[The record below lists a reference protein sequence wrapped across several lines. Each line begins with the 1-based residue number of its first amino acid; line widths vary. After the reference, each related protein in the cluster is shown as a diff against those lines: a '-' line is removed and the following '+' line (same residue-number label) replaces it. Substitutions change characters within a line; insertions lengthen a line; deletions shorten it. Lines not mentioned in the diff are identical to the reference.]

1 MRASPRK
8 RGGRGGASHPNYP
21 DLVSVVLDRH
31 VFPFTAIVGQES
43 MKLALILN
51 AIVPTIGGV
60 LIRGEKGTG
69 KSTAVRALARLLPE
83 HLVVEGCHF
92 GCDPDDT
99 EALCIECRARL
110 ASAGALPSHKR
121 RMRVVELPI
130 NASEDRVVGTIDI
143 EAALRAGAK
152 RFEPGVLAEANRN
165 ILYVDEVNLL
175 DDLIVHVLLDA
186 AAMGINVVE
195 REGVSFAHP
204 SRFILVGTMNP
215 EEGELRP
222 QLLDR
227 FGLCVDVEGIRDPD
241 ERVLISERDA
251 AFKKGEHEFATEF
264 AAADH
269 NLSRALAEA
278 IAAVKK
284 VRITSAQA
292 RLISSICVEADVL
305 GHRADVV
312 IDHAARALAAY
323 RRHATPSREDIYD
336 AATLALAH
344 RARQPVRR
352 DQEESSSPE
361 KGDEQE
367 GSKEQQ
373 SESGEPQAS
382 ENESASESA
391 AEQTSSAADT
401 GQQSAGSDQG
411 MTTGGA
417 SGSESAPD
425 ATELF
430 NLKRIDLP
438 RQRRIRKQGG
448 KRSASQTP
456 DRRGRYVRAQPR
468 AKVTDL
474 AIDATVRAA
483 APMQVDR
490 GRLPGERLKI
500 ERDDLRQKVRERK
513 IGNLIV
519 FVVDASASMDAEQ
532 RMAATKGAILSLL
545 KDAYV
550 RRDRVAVVIFK
561 NRTAEVVL
569 RPTSSVSLA
578 RRRLEKLSV
587 GGTTPLTHGLMAGY
601 KVVKTELL
609 RDPTIRP
616 LLVLIS
622 DGRGNI
628 SMFKEEPLVEA
639 QKVAAMIDAEKID
652 ALVIDSARDYSHLPS
667 VQHLARVAPM
677 YQTYAINACADLAE
691 RMGARYYGLYDL
703 SRDEIASAVERE
715 LGRGGR

>member
-1 MRASPRK
+1 
-8 RGGRGGASHPNYP
+8 
-21 DLVSVVLDRH
+21 
-31 VFPFTAIVGQES
+31 

-69 KSTAVRALARLLPE
+69 KSTAVRALAKLLPE
-83 HLVVEGCHF
+83 HEVVEGCHY
-92 GCDPDDT
+92 GCDPTDR
-99 EALCIECRARL
+99 EALCAECRARL
-110 ASAGALPSHKR
+110 AAGPLPSHRR

-130 NASEDRVVGTIDI
+130 NSSEDRVVGTIDI

-152 RFEPGVLAEANRN
+152 RFEPGVLADANRN

-175 DDLIVHVLLDA
+175 DDHLVDVLLDA
-186 AAMGINVVE
+186 AAMGVNVVE

-204 SRFILVGTMNP
+204 SRFILIGTMNP

-227 FGLCVDVEGIRDPD
+227 FGLCVDVESIRDPD
-241 ERVLISERDA
+241 QRVLIAERDA
-251 AFKKGEHEFATEF
+251 AFKRGNHEFVNEF

-278 IAAVKK
+278 IAAVKEVK
-284 VRITSAQA
+284 ITPGQA
-292 RLISSICVEADVL
+292 RLISSICVEAEVL

-323 RRHATPSREDIYD
+323 RRHVTPSREDIYD

-344 RARQPVRR
+344 RARQPLRR
-352 DQEESSSPE
+352 DQDETTSPE
-361 KGDEQE
+361 QGDEQE
-367 GSKEQQ
+367 ASKP
-373 SESGEPQAS
+373 SESDTGEPQAS
-382 ENESASESA
+382 DSESP
-391 AEQTSSAADT
+391 AEASADQTSTAADS

-411 MTTGGA
+411 MTTGGS
-417 SGSESAPD
+417 SGNESAPD
-425 ATELF
+425 ATETF
-430 NLKRIDLP
+430 NVRRLDLP
-438 RQRRIRKQGG
+438 RQRRVRKQGG

-468 AKVTDL
+468 AKVNDL

-483 APMQVDR
+483 APMQKER
-490 GRLPGERLKI
+490 GRQPGERLLL
-500 ERDDLRQKVRERK
+500 ERNDLRQKVRERK
-513 IGNLIV
+513 VGNLIV

-545 KDAYV
+545 QDAYV

-639 QKVAAMIDAEKID
+639 QKVAAMIDAEEID

-715 LGRGGR
+715 LGRSR

>member
-1 MRASPRK
+1 
-8 RGGRGGASHPNYP
+8 
-21 DLVSVVLDRH
+21 
-31 VFPFTAIVGQES
+31 

-69 KSTAVRALARLLPE
+69 KSTAVRALAKLLPE
-83 HLVVEGCHF
+83 HLVVEGCHYS
-92 GCDPDDT
+92 CDPEDT
-99 EALCIECRARL
+99 EALCDDCRHRL
-110 ASAGALPSHKR
+110 TPDAALPSHSR

-130 NASEDRVVGTIDI
+130 NASEDRVVGTIDL
-143 EAALRAGAK
+143 EAALRHGHK

-175 DDLIVHVLLDA
+175 DDHLVDVLLDA
-186 AAMGINVVE
+186 AAMGFNLVE
-195 REGVSFAHP
+195 REGVSYAHP

-241 ERVLISERDA
+241 QRVLIAERDA
-251 AFKKGEHEFATEF
+251 AFKRGDHEFMNEF

-269 NLSRALAEA
+269 NLSRAVTEA
-278 IAAVKK
+278 IAAMRN
-284 VRITSAQA
+284 VRITAGQS
-292 RLISSICVEADVL
+292 RLISSICVEAEVL

-323 RRHATPSREDIYD
+323 RRHASPSRDDIYD

-344 RARQPVRR
+344 RARQPIRR
-352 DQEESSSPE
+352 DQDETTSPE
-361 KGDEQE
+361 QAEQMDGSRQSGAE
-367 GSKEQQ
+367 G
-373 SESGEPQAS
+373 GEPQAS
-382 ENESASESA
+382 NSDSTAEASAEQSAS
-391 AEQTSSAADT
+391 SSDS

-411 MTTGGA
+411 MTTGG
-417 SGSESAPD
+417 SGGRESTPD
-425 ATELF
+425 AAEIF
-430 NLKRIDLP
+430 NLRRIDLP
-438 RQRRIRKQGG
+438 RQRRLRKQGG

-456 DRRGRYVRAQPR
+456 DRRGRYVRAEPK
-468 AKVTDL
+468 AKVSDL

-483 APMQVDR
+483 APMQKDR
-490 GRLPGERLKI
+490 GRRHGERLRL
-500 ERDDLRQKVRERK
+500 EREDLRQKVRERRV
-513 IGNLIV
+513 GNLIV

-545 KDAYV
+545 QDAYV

-587 GGTTPLTHGLMAGY
+587 GGTTPLTHGLIAGY
-601 KVVKTELL
+601 NVIRTELR
-609 RDPTIRP
+609 RDPTVRP
-616 LLVLIS
+616 LLVMIS

-639 QKVAAMIDAEKID
+639 QRVAALILSERID
-652 ALVIDSARDYSHLPS
+652 ALVIDSARDFSLLPS

-715 LGRGGR
+715 LGRGRQYS

>member
-1 MRASPRK
+1 
-8 RGGRGGASHPNYP
+8 
-21 DLVSVVLDRH
+21 VSITLDRH
-31 VFPFTAIVGQES
+31 SFPFTAIVGQES

-51 AIVPTIGGV
+51 AVVPTIGGV

-69 KSTAVRALARLLPE
+69 KSTAVRGLARLLPE
-83 HLVVEGCHF
+83 HEVVEGCHF
-92 GCDPDDT
+92 GCDPTDL
-99 EALCIECRARL
+99 EALCADCRQRFK
-110 ASAGALPSHKR
+110 SAGVLPSHKR

-130 NASEDRVVGTIDI
+130 NSSEDRVVGTIDI
-143 EAALRAGAK
+143 EAALRTGTK

-175 DDLIVHVLLDA
+175 DDHIVDVLLDA
-186 AAMGINVVE
+186 AAMGVNVVE

-241 ERVLISERDA
+241 ERVLIAERDA
-251 AFKKGEHEFATEF
+251 AFKRGDHEFANEF
-264 AAADH
+264 AAADR

-278 IAAVKK
+278 IAAVKN
-284 VRITSAQA
+284 VRVTPGHA
-292 RLISSICVEADVL
+292 RLISSICVEAAVL

-312 IDHAARALAAY
+312 IDHASRALAAY

-344 RARQPVRR
+344 RARQPLRR
-352 DQEESSSPE
+352 DPDETTSPSEQGEE
-361 KGDEQE
+361 QQ
-367 GSKEQQ
+367 GSKP
-373 SESGEPQAS
+373 SESEPGDPQAS
-382 ENESASESA
+382 DSESA
-391 AEQTSSAADT
+391 ADSSAEASASASDSGEQT
-401 GQQSAGSDQG
+401 AGSDQG
-411 MTTGGA
+411 MTTGGS
-417 SGSESAPD
+417 SGNESAPD
-425 ATELF
+425 ALETF
-430 NLKRIDLP
+430 NLRRIDLP
-438 RQRRIRKQGG
+438 RQRRVRKQGG
-448 KRSASQTP
+448 KRSASQTA
-456 DRRGRYVRAQPR
+456 DRRGRYVRAEPR
-468 AKVTDL
+468 AKVNDL

-483 APMQVDR
+483 APMQKNR
-490 GRLPGERLKI
+490 GRLAGERLKL
-500 ERDDLRQKVRERK
+500 ERADLRQKVRERK

-545 KDAYV
+545 QDAYV

-639 QKVAAMIDAEKID
+639 QKVAALIESEDID

-715 LGRGGR
+715 LGRAR

>member
-1 MRASPRK
+1 M
-8 RGGRGGASHPNYP
+8 
-21 DLVSVVLDRH
+21 SVTLDRH
-31 VFPFTAIVGQES
+31 SFPFTAIVGQDS

-51 AIVPTIGGV
+51 AIMPTIGGV

-83 HLVVEGCHF
+83 HDVVEGCHF
-92 GCDPDDT
+92 GCDPQDK
-99 EALCIECRARL
+99 ERLCADCRVRL
-110 ASAGALPSHKR
+110 KVEGSLPHHKR

-143 EAALRAGAK
+143 EAALRTGAR

-175 DDLIVHVLLDA
+175 DDHLVDVLLDA
-186 AAMGINVVE
+186 AAMGVNVVE

-241 ERVLISERDA
+241 QRVLIAERDA
-251 AFKKGEHEFATEF
+251 DFKRGDHEFANEF
-264 AAADH
+264 AAADA

-278 IAAVKK
+278 IGRVKQ
-284 VRITSAQA
+284 VRVSPGHA
-292 RLISSICVEADVL
+292 RVISSICVEAQVL

-312 IDHAARALAAY
+312 IDHAAKALAAY
-323 RRHATPSREDIYD
+323 RRHRSPTREDIYD
-336 AATLALAH
+336 AAALALAH
-344 RARQPVRR
+344 RARQPVSR
-352 DQEESSSPE
+352 DPDDSSSSEPGE
-361 KGDEQE
+361 EQE
-367 GSKEQQ
+367 GNKPAE

-382 ENESASESA
+382 ESDAA
-391 AEQTSSAADT
+391 AEASADQSSSAADS
-401 GQQSAGSDQG
+401 GEQSTGSDQG
-411 MTTGGA
+411 MTAGGS
-417 SGSESAPD
+417 SGNESAPD
-425 ATELF
+425 ALETF

-438 RQRRIRKQGG
+438 RQRRVRKQGG
-448 KRSASQTP
+448 KRSASQTA
-456 DRRGRYVRAQPR
+456 DRRGRYVRAEPR
-468 AKVTDL
+468 AKVNDL

-483 APMQVDR
+483 APMQKDR
-490 GRLPGERLKI
+490 GRLAGERLKL
-500 ERDDLRQKVRERK
+500 EREDLRQKVRERK

-545 KDAYV
+545 QDAYV

-578 RRRLEKLSV
+578 RRRLERLSV

-601 KVVKTELL
+601 KVVKTELM

-628 SMFKEEPLVEA
+628 SMFKEEPLIEA
-639 QKVAAMIDAEKID
+639 QKVAGLIEAENID

-715 LGRGGR
+715 LGRSGR

>member
-1 MRASPRK
+1 V
-8 RGGRGGASHPNYP
+8 GIT
-21 DLVSVVLDRH
+21 LDRH
-31 VFPFTAIVGQES
+31 SFPFTAIVGQES

-69 KSTAVRALARLLPE
+69 KSTAVRALAKLLPE
-83 HLVVEGCHF
+83 HEVVEGCHY
-92 GCDPDDT
+92 GCDPTDR
-99 EALCIECRARL
+99 EALCAECRARL
-110 ASAGALPSHKR
+110 AAGPLPSHRR

-130 NASEDRVVGTIDI
+130 NSSEDRVVGTIDI

-152 RFEPGVLAEANRN
+152 RFEPGVLADANRN

-175 DDLIVHVLLDA
+175 DDHLVDVLLDA
-186 AAMGINVVE
+186 AAMGVNVVE

-204 SRFILVGTMNP
+204 SRFILIGTMNP

-227 FGLCVDVEGIRDPD
+227 FGLCVDVESIRDPD
-241 ERVLISERDA
+241 QRVLIAERDA
-251 AFKKGEHEFATEF
+251 AFKRGNHEFVNEF

-278 IAAVKK
+278 IAAVKEVK
-284 VRITSAQA
+284 ITPGQA
-292 RLISSICVEADVL
+292 RLISSICVEAEVL

-323 RRHATPSREDIYD
+323 RRHVTPSREDIYD

-344 RARQPVRR
+344 RARQPLRR
-352 DQEESSSPE
+352 DQDETTSPE
-361 KGDEQE
+361 QGDEQE
-367 GSKEQQ
+367 ASKP
-373 SESGEPQAS
+373 SESDTGEPQAS
-382 ENESASESA
+382 DSESP
-391 AEQTSSAADT
+391 AEASADQTSTAADS

-411 MTTGGA
+411 MTTGGS
-417 SGSESAPD
+417 SGNESAPD
-425 ATELF
+425 ATETF
-430 NLKRIDLP
+430 NVRRLDLP
-438 RQRRIRKQGG
+438 RQRRVRKQGG

-468 AKVTDL
+468 AKVNDL

-483 APMQVDR
+483 APMQKER
-490 GRLPGERLKI
+490 GRQPGERLLL
-500 ERDDLRQKVRERK
+500 ERNDLRQKVRERK
-513 IGNLIV
+513 VGNLIV

-545 KDAYV
+545 QDAYV

-639 QKVAAMIDAEKID
+639 QKVAAMIDAEEID

-715 LGRGGR
+715 LGRSR

>member
-1 MRASPRK
+1 MV
-8 RGGRGGASHPNYP
+8 GII
-21 DLVSVVLDRH
+21 LDRH
-31 VFPFTAIVGQES
+31 SFPFTAIVGQES

-69 KSTAVRALARLLPE
+69 KSTAVRALAKLLPE
-83 HLVVEGCHF
+83 HEVVEGCHY
-92 GCDPDDT
+92 GCDPTDR
-99 EALCIECRARL
+99 EALCAECRARL
-110 ASAGALPSHKR
+110 AAGPLPSHRR

-130 NASEDRVVGTIDI
+130 NSSEDRVVGTIDI

-152 RFEPGVLAEANRN
+152 RFEPGVLADANRN

-175 DDLIVHVLLDA
+175 DDHLVDVLLDA
-186 AAMGINVVE
+186 AAMGVNVIE

-204 SRFILVGTMNP
+204 SRFILIGTMNP

-227 FGLCVDVEGIRDPD
+227 FGLCVDVESIRDPD
-241 ERVLISERDA
+241 QRVLIAERDA
-251 AFKKGEHEFATEF
+251 AFKRGNHEFVNEF

-278 IAAVKK
+278 IAAVREVK
-284 VRITSAQA
+284 ITPGQA
-292 RLISSICVEADVL
+292 RLIASICVEAEVL

-323 RRHATPSREDIYD
+323 RRHASPSREDIYD

-344 RARQPVRR
+344 RARQPLRR
-352 DQEESSSPE
+352 DQDETTSPE
-361 KGDEQE
+361 QGDEQE
-367 GSKEQQ
+367 ASKP
-373 SESGEPQAS
+373 SESDTGEPQAS
-382 ENESASESA
+382 DSESP
-391 AEQTSSAADT
+391 AEASADQTSTAADS

-411 MTTGGA
+411 MTTGGS
-417 SGSESAPD
+417 SGNESSPD
-425 ATELF
+425 ATETF
-430 NLKRIDLP
+430 NVRRLDLP
-438 RQRRIRKQGG
+438 RQRRVRKQGG

-468 AKVTDL
+468 AKVNDL

-483 APMQVDR
+483 APMQKER
-490 GRLPGERLKI
+490 GRQPGERLLL
-500 ERDDLRQKVRERK
+500 ERNDLRQKVRERK
-513 IGNLIV
+513 VGNLIV

-545 KDAYV
+545 QDAYV

-639 QKVAAMIDAEKID
+639 QKVAAMIEAEEID

-715 LGRGGR
+715 LGRSR

>member
-1 MRASPRK
+1 
-8 RGGRGGASHPNYP
+8 
-21 DLVSVVLDRH
+21 
-31 VFPFTAIVGQES
+31 

-51 AIVPTIGGV
+51 AVVPTIGGV

-83 HLVVEGCHF
+83 HNVVEGCHF
-92 GCDPDDT
+92 GCDPDDR
-99 EALCIECRARL
+99 EAFCADCRSRFQA
-110 ASAGALPSHKR
+110 AGVLPSHKR

-130 NASEDRVVGTIDI
+130 NSSEDRVVGTIDI
-143 EAALRAGAK
+143 EAALRAGAR

-165 ILYVDEVNLL
+165 IL
-175 DDLIVHVLLDA
+175 
-186 AAMGINVVE
+186 E
-195 REGVSFAHP
+195 REGVSFSHP

-227 FGLCVDVEGIRDPD
+227 FGLCVDVEGILDPD
-241 ERVLISERDA
+241 ERVLIAERDA
-251 AFKKGEHEFATEF
+251 AFRLGDHEFANEF

-278 IAAVKK
+278 IAAVKD
-284 VRITSAQA
+284 VRVRPGHA

-344 RARQPVRR
+344 RARQPIRR
-352 DQEESSSPE
+352 DQDENSSPQTGE
-361 KGDEQE
+361 EQE
-367 GSKEQQ
+367 GSQPADSQ
-373 SESGEPQAS
+373 AGEPQPSDSEAPSEAS
-382 ENESASESA
+382 ADESSSAS
-391 AEQTSSAADT
+391 D
-401 GQQSAGSDQG
+401 GGRQSAGSDQG
-411 MTTGGA
+411 MTTGGSSA
-417 SGSESAPD
+417 HESSPD
-425 ATELF
+425 ATETF
-430 NLKRIDLP
+430 NLRRIDLP
-438 RQRRIRKQGG
+438 RQRRVRKQGG

-456 DRRGRYVRAQPR
+456 DRRGRYVRAEPK
-468 AKVTDL
+468 AKVNDL

-483 APMQVDR
+483 APMQKDR
-490 GRLPGERLKI
+490 GRRPGERLKL

-545 KDAYV
+545 QDAYV

-578 RRRLEKLSV
+578 RRRLE
-587 GGTTPLTHGLMAGY
+587 
-601 KVVKTELL
+601 
-609 RDPTIRP
+609 
-616 LLVLIS
+616 
-622 DGRGNI
+622 
-628 SMFKEEPLVEA
+628 
-639 QKVAAMIDAEKID
+639 
-652 ALVIDSARDYSHLPS
+652 
-667 VQHLARVAPM
+667 
-677 YQTYAINACADLAE
+677 
-691 RMGARYYGLYDL
+691 
-703 SRDEIASAVERE
+703 
-715 LGRGGR
+715 

>member
-1 MRASPRK
+1 
-8 RGGRGGASHPNYP
+8 
-21 DLVSVVLDRH
+21 
-31 VFPFTAIVGQES
+31 
-43 MKLALILN
+43 
-51 AIVPTIGGV
+51 
-60 LIRGEKGTG
+60 
-69 KSTAVRALARLLPE
+69 
-83 HLVVEGCHF
+83 
-92 GCDPDDT
+92 
-99 EALCIECRARL
+99 
-110 ASAGALPSHKR
+110 
-121 RMRVVELPI
+121 
-130 NASEDRVVGTIDI
+130 
-143 EAALRAGAK
+143 
-152 RFEPGVLAEANRN
+152 
-165 ILYVDEVNLL
+165 
-175 DDLIVHVLLDA
+175 
-186 AAMGINVVE
+186 
-195 REGVSFAHP
+195 
-204 SRFILVGTMNP
+204 MNP

-241 ERVLISERDA
+241 QRVLIAERDA
-251 AFKKGEHEFATEF
+251 DFKRGDHEFANEF

-269 NLSRALAEA
+269 NLSRALGEA
-278 IAAVKK
+278 IAAVKQ
-284 VRITSAQA
+284 VHVSPGHA
-292 RLISSICVEADVL
+292 RLISSICVEAEVL

-312 IDHAARALAAY
+312 IDHASRALAAY
-323 RRHATPSREDIYD
+323 RRHASPNRDDIYD
-336 AATLALAH
+336 AAALALAH
-344 RARQPVRR
+344 RARQPLRR
-352 DQEESSSPE
+352 DQDETSSPE
-361 KGDEQE
+361 QGDEQE
-367 GSKEQQ
+367 GSKPSE
-373 SESGEPQAS
+373 SESGDPQAS
-382 ENESASESA
+382 ESEASAE
-391 AEQTSSAADT
+391 SSAEATATATDS
-401 GQQSAGSDQG
+401 GEQSAGSDQG

-417 SGSESAPD
+417 SGHESSPD
-425 ATELF
+425 ALETF
-430 NLKRIDLP
+430 NLKRLDLP
-438 RQRRIRKQGG
+438 RQRRVRKQGG
-448 KRSASQTP
+448 KRSASQTA
-456 DRRGRYVRAQPR
+456 DRRGRYVRAEPK
-468 AKVTDL
+468 AKVNDL

-483 APMQVDR
+483 APMQKDR
-490 GRLPGERLKI
+490 GRLEGERLKL

-513 IGNLIV
+513 VGNLIV

-545 KDAYV
+545 QDAYV

-639 QKVAAMIDAEKID
+639 QKVAALIDSEDID

-715 LGRGGR
+715 LGRAR

>member
-1 MRASPRK
+1 M
-8 RGGRGGASHPNYP
+8 
-21 DLVSVVLDRH
+21 SVTLDRH
-31 VFPFTAIVGQES
+31 SFPFTAIVGQES

-51 AIVPTIGGV
+51 AIVPTVGGV

-83 HLVVEGCHF
+83 HDVVEGCHF
-92 GCDPDDT
+92 GCDPADA
-99 EALCIECRARL
+99 ENLCADCRARL
-110 ASAGALPSHKR
+110 KSDGELPHHKR

-130 NASEDRVVGTIDI
+130 NSSEDRVVGTIDI
-143 EAALRAGAK
+143 ESALRSGTK

-175 DDLIVHVLLDA
+175 DDHIVDVLLDA
-186 AAMGINVVE
+186 AAMGTNIVE

-227 FGLCVDVEGIRDPD
+227 FGLCVDVEGIQDPD
-241 ERVLISERDA
+241 ERVLITERDA
-251 AFKKGEHEFATEF
+251 AFKRGDHEFTNEF
-264 AAADH
+264 AAADN

-278 IAAVKK
+278 IARVKDVK
-284 VRITSAQA
+284 ISAGQA
-292 RLISSICVEADVL
+292 RLISAICVESEVL

-312 IDHAARALAAY
+312 ISHAARSLAAY
-323 RRHATPSREDIYD
+323 RRHSSPSREDIYD

-344 RARQPVRR
+344 RARQPLRR
-352 DQEESSSPE
+352 DQDETSSPDRGE
-361 KGDEQE
+361 EQE
-367 GSKEQQ
+367 GDKP
-373 SESGEPQAS
+373 SESEAGEPQAS
-382 ENESASESA
+382 ENEASAEASA
-391 AEQTSSAADT
+391 DQTATAADT

-411 MTTGGA
+411 MTTGGS
-417 SGSESAPD
+417 SGHESAPE
-425 ATELF
+425 ALQTF

-438 RQRRIRKQGG
+438 RQRRVRKQGG
-448 KRSASQTP
+448 KRAASQTP
-456 DRRGRYVRAQPR
+456 DRRGRYVRAEPK
-468 AKVTDL
+468 AKVNDL

-483 APMQVDR
+483 APMQKER
-490 GRLPGERLKI
+490 GRRHGERLI
-500 ERDDLRQKVRERK
+500 LERPDLRQKVRERK

-545 KDAYV
+545 QDAYV

-561 NRTAEVVL
+561 NRSAEVVL

-601 KVVKTELL
+601 KVVKTELR
-609 RDPTIRP
+609 RDPTVRP

-639 QKVAAMIDAEKID
+639 QKVAQLIESEDIDS
-652 ALVIDSARDYSHLPS
+652 LVIDSARDYSHLPS

-691 RMGARYYGLYDL
+691 RMGAHYYGLYDL

-715 LGRGGR
+715 LGRGR